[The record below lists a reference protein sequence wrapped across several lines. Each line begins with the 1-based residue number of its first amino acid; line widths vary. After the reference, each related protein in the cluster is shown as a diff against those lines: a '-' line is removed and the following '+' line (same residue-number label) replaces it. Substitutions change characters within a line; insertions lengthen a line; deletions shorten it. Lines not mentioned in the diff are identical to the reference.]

1 MELKDIEKLA
11 ELSRIS
17 LTALEKDGFLS
28 DFESIL
34 AYVGEIKEVADE
46 APNRE
51 AGVLRN
57 VMRDDVLYKKPLA
70 TREEILQD
78 APDRDGDYIKVK
90 QIF

>member
-17 LTALEKDGFLS
+17 LSTEEKKSFLA
-28 DFESIL
+28 DFKNIL
-34 AYVGEIKEVADE
+34 AYISEIKEVVTE
-46 APNRE
+46 EFPRE
-51 AGVLRN
+51 VGELRN
-57 VMRDDVLYKKPLA
+57 VMREDALYEKPFA
-70 TREEILQD
+70 TSEEILRD